1 MTSTET
7 GGGGI
12 DAKSPAIYELV
23 EEGSAV
29 ERVATGFTF
38 TEGPIWHPDGYL
50 LFSDMPGDV
59 RRKYTPDKGV
69 EEVMRPS
76 FKCNGMTLDA
86 NLDLIVC
93 EHVTSALW
101 RERTDGSR
109 ELLAYHYE
117 GKYLNSPNDVCVRSD
132 GTIYFSDP
140 WYGRFPRFGI
150 ERERELGWQGVFLIP
165 PGGGPEDVKLVVEK
179 DEFDMPNGL
188 CFSPDESLLYI
199 DDTPR
204 AHIKVWDVSEDGSL
218 SNGRM
223 FFEGVGSGVLE
234 GGIPDGMKCDERGN
248 IWVTGPG
255 GVWLIS
261 AAGEHLGV
269 VKVPEHTGN
278 LSWGGE
284 DWHTLFIPSSTSLY
298 SIRTTVGPR
307 REPYMR

>member
-7 GGGGI
+7 GAGI
-12 DAKSPAIYELV
+12 EATSPAIYELV
-23 EEGSAV
+23 EKGSAV

-59 RRKYTPDKGV
+59 RRKYTPGQGV

-101 RERTDGSR
+101 RERPDGSR

-132 GTIYFSDP
+132 GTVYFSDP
-140 WYGRFPRFGI
+140 WYGRFPGFGI
-150 ERERELGWQGVFLIP
+150 ERERELGWQGVFRIP
-165 PGGGPEDVKLVVEK
+165 PGGGPADVELVVEK
-179 DEFDMPNGL
+179 DEFDMPNGV
-188 CFSPDESLLYI
+188 CFSPDESLMYI
-199 DDTPR
+199 NDTPR
-204 AHIKVWDVSEDGSL
+204 AHIKVYDVDQDGSL
-218 SNGRM
+218 SNGRL
-223 FFEGVGSGVLE
+223 FAEGIGSGVIE
-234 GGIPDGMKCDERGN
+234 EGIPDGMKCDEQGN

-255 GVWLIS
+255 GIWIIS
-261 AAGEHLGV
+261 VGGEHLGV
-269 VKVPEHTGN
+269 IKVPENTGN
-278 LSWGGE
+278 LTWGGE
-284 DWHTLFIPSSTSLY
+284 DWRTVFIPSSTSLY
-298 SIRTTVGPR
+298 TIRSKVGPR